1 MKALRVLLVVAGVG
15 LGLRG
20 LWLMRDF
27 TREQLTSEAFWLGG
41 GVLLHDAILAPIVV
55 VIGVVAARWL
65 PAHFRAATA
74 VAFLI
79 WGTLTIV
86 FVPVLSGQG
95 GKPDNDTILGRPYWL
110 SWLVMTLV
118 LAAGAAFAGWRRAR
132 RRAGRATST
141 EERQGFTFRP
151 RSGA

>member
-1 MKALRVLLVVAGVG
+1 MRVVRLLLAVAGAALVVW
-15 LGLRG
+15 G

-27 TREQLTSEAFWLGG
+27 SREQLTSEAFWLAGG
-41 GVLLHDAILAPIVV
+41 IVLHDAVLAPVVV

-65 PAHFRAATA
+65 PGHFRRPANL
-74 VAFLI
+74 AFLI

-95 GKPDNDTILGRPYWL
+95 GKADNATILGRPYWS
-110 SWLVMTLV
+110 SWLAMTV
-118 LAAGAAFAGWRRAR
+118 ILAAAAAFAGWRRGR
-132 RRAGRATST
+132 RRAGKVAPV
-141 EERQGFTFRP
+141 EGRQAFTVRP